1 MEDCHLCA
9 HTPITRENTVAY
21 LVSNKRQA
29 EVPASL
35 YKSRTLITVEP
46 PTDFKT
52 DTRFTAK
59 ARLTLTI
66 AEATEFLHHKQ
77 AWREFL
83 VTKDTKC
90 GAIFDSTDIDSE
102 KRTRQIVSFDLPKD
116 WDVLF
121 ITATQY
127 VLTRRAASLLLNS
140 CSQIHHPL
148 TTYIKSIPFLKI
160 IYLK

>member
-9 HTPITRENTVAY
+9 HTPITRETTAVY
-21 LVSNKRQA
+21 LVSKKQP
-29 EVPASL
+29 EVPAFWT
-35 YKSRTLITVEP
+35 KRTLITVEP
-46 PTDFKT
+46 PIDFKT

-59 ARLTLTI
+59 ARLILTI
-66 AEATEFLHHKQ
+66 QEAVEFLHHKQ
-77 AWREFL
+77 AWRSFIITDTT
-83 VTKDTKC
+83 TKTA
-90 GAIFDSTDIDSE
+90 AIFDSKDINDE
-102 KRTRQIVSFDLPKD
+102 RLVRQIISFDLPKD

-140 CSQIHHPL
+140 SSQIHHPL

-160 IYLK
+160 MYLK

>member
-9 HTPITRENTVAY
+9 HTPITRETTATY
-21 LVSNKRQA
+21 LVSKKQS
-29 EVPASL
+29 EVPAFWTN
-35 YKSRTLITVEP
+35 RTLITVEP

-59 ARLTLTI
+59 ARLILTI
-66 AEATEFLHHKQ
+66 QEATEFLHHKQ
-77 AWREFL
+77 TWRNFL
-83 VTKDTKC
+83 ITDSTTKTA
-90 GAIFDSTDIDSE
+90 AIFDSADIEDE
-102 KRTRQIVSFDLPKD
+102 RLARRIISFDLPKD

-140 CSQIHHPL
+140 SSQIHHPL

-160 IYLK
+160 MYLK